1 MIAAILCIFAAL
13 MIFFVLTEIITLK
26 LSIGESYTL
35 ELSFIVFAVV
45 FKKSKSYKT
54 VKNKKRNKQSSRRY
68 RFILS
73 LIRRSS
79 IKIKSLRVL
88 IPDDSPYKN
97 ALRFGIYNGLVY
109 SFLAFL
115 ENNSSFFT
123 ANNITLSFSE
133 HNNLKKQLEAEF
145 KISLLDILI
154 TSFVF
159 AFKSLIRLPYQRVIQ
174 ND

>member
-1 MIAAILCIFAAL
+1 MIAAILYTFAAL
-13 MIFFVLTEIITLK
+13 MIFFVLTEIITIK
-26 LSIGESYTL
+26 LSIGESYTV

-54 VKNKKRNKQSSRRY
+54 VKSKRRNKRSSRRY

-73 LIRRSS
+73 LIKHSEV
-79 IKIKSLRVL
+79 KIKSLRIL
-88 IPDDSPYKN
+88 IPDDSPHKN

-123 ANNITLSFSE
+123 ADNITLSFSE
-133 HNNLKKQLEAEF
+133 HNNLKKLLEAEF
-145 KISLLDILI
+145 KISLLDVFIA
-154 TSFVF
+154 SFIF
-159 AFKSLIRLPYQRVIQ
+159 ASKSLIRLLYQRVNAQ
-174 ND
+174 